1 MSYKFAF
8 LVKKCHILST
18 FFLFRAQSYKKISIF
33 ALEINLNNNK
43 KVYLSAEKYQMRTF
57 RCQDCKMQI
66 AIFTYN
72 VKLKI

>member
-33 ALEINLNNNK
+33 ALEINLNIIK
-43 KVYLSAEKYQMRTF
+43 KCIWAPKNVEEKHF
-57 RCQDCKMQI
+57 E
-66 AIFTYN
+66 
-72 VKLKI
+72 V